1 MQSKDT
7 CKLSCCYSCTL
18 CNRAIAKERQKRS
31 NKVCERCSLCKSLS
45 FCPCCHKC
53 PQCCQK
59 STCGR
64 PSAKVLAGLALSGFK
79 SKGSVHT
86 KARVF
91 PALQSTTPPIQVTC
105 DSKWLCKSSKKRTA
119 QRSLTGSNSKTGI
132 SKGSSSNIPGFLQPV
147 ISGTKAQQQM
157 EAHSRPKS
165 PEFVPSASLLQDGN
179 PRDHQTLP
187 LTRGVGHFAGLQRRL
202 LSCSTKSK
210 VAEILTIPSQQ
221 SDISIHHSSFWLVNG
236 SVGVHQGHQGSQ
248 VDGSGA
254 GYSNPPV
261 PR

>member
-18 CNRAIAKERQKRS
+18 CNRALTKERHKPLLVKRS
-31 NKVCERCSLCKSLS
+31 NKVCEGCSLCKSS
-45 FCPCCHKC
+45 FCPCYHKC

-86 KARVF
+86 KGRVF
-91 PALQSTTPPIQVTC
+91 PALQSKTPPIKVTC
-105 DSKWLCKSSKKRTA
+105 DSKWLFRSSKKRA
-119 QRSLTGSNSKTGI
+119 SQRSLTGSNSKTG
-132 SKGSSSNIPGFLQPV
+132 SRKGSSSNISGFLQPV

-157 EAHSRPKS
+157 EAHSRPES
-165 PEFVPSASLLQDGN
+165 TQFVPSVGLLQDGS

-187 LTRGVGHFAGLQRRL
+187 STRRVGHFAGFQRHL
-202 LSCSTKSK
+202 LSCSNKSK
-210 VAEILTIPSQQ
+210 LAEVLTIPSQQ
-221 SDISIHHSSFWLVNG
+221 SNISIHRSSFWPVDG
-236 SVGVHQGHQGSQ
+236 SVGVHQFRQGS
-248 VDGSGA
+248 
-254 GYSNPPV
+254 
-261 PR
+261 